1 MAGTEDLQA
10 ALEKN
15 QNALQDIE
23 HMITSLN
30 DVRSSV
36 HHVFHILQGRTE
48 LESGAAFREHARFTY
63 SALECLAK
71 LAIGSDGVLNDIQAV
86 ELPKLQG
93 PSPISLET
101 KQKEAQQGEKTI
113 TGLRRV
119 LPGETGGTIV
129 EQKSQEYHN
138 LSIDDTLRWFSR
150 ATKKSGRKVHAS
162 RQDSQPSM
170 PFSTVKIS
178 VSGVMH
184 AYIVMETNG
193 KGRCTSVSRLIVF
206 GTGEENSIWEDS
218 SHLVFKKITQIA
230 VGAVDYFTAKEP
242 RSLLGLTLEWLSA
255 YSTLFTAPCSGCGK
269 HLFFDSQQFKH
280 LPPTLYT
287 YDQPTKPFHP
297 QCLA

>member
-93 PSPISLET
+93 PSPMYVAI
-101 KQKEAQQGEKTI
+101 
-113 TGLRRV
+113 
-119 LPGETGGTIV
+119 
-129 EQKSQEYHN
+129 
-138 LSIDDTLRWFSR
+138 
-150 ATKKSGRKVHAS
+150 
-162 RQDSQPSM
+162 
-170 PFSTVKIS
+170 
-178 VSGVMH
+178 
-184 AYIVMETNG
+184 
-193 KGRCTSVSRLIVF
+193 LIVSLY
-206 GTGEENSIWEDS
+206 GTELYLKQLNWVTHLRNIW
-218 SHLVFKKITQIA
+218 T
-230 VGAVDYFTAKEP
+230 
-242 RSLLGLTLEWLSA
+242 
-255 YSTLFTAPCSGCGK
+255 
-269 HLFFDSQQFKH
+269 
-280 LPPTLYT
+280 
-287 YDQPTKPFHP
+287 
-297 QCLA
+297 